1 MMGPDGRTTRRAGAK
16 ASGTDADAGGS
27 SSTRAVQPAPATTA
41 AVLGGGHQPTPTPS
55 LGSDQGRRSIFYLVR
70 KAVLT
75 FGKFVGPGFM
85 IAVAYIDPGN
95 YATGIAAGA
104 SYRFRLLFIV
114 LLSNVFAIFLQAL
127 CVKLGT
133 VTGLNLAEACRAFLP
148 RWLNYALY
156 VLAEIA
162 IIATDLAEVSLPM
175 KRNQTPPPG

>member
-1 MMGPDGRTTRRAGAK
+1 MF
-16 ASGTDADAGGS
+16 S
-27 SSTRAVQPAPATTA
+27 
-41 AVLGGGHQPTPTPS
+41 
-55 LGSDQGRRSIFYLVR
+55 LVR

-156 VLAEIA
+156 VMAEIA
-162 IIATDLAEVSLPM
+162 IIATDLAEVSPSVYRTQKKK
-175 KRNQTPPPG
+175 KRKKREPPPSPG

>member
-1 MMGPDGRTTRRAGAK
+1 
-16 ASGTDADAGGS
+16 
-27 SSTRAVQPAPATTA
+27 
-41 AVLGGGHQPTPTPS
+41 
-55 LGSDQGRRSIFYLVR
+55 
-70 KAVLT
+70 
-75 FGKFVGPGFM
+75 M

-156 VLAEIA
+156 VMAEIA
-162 IIATDLAEVSLPM
+162 IIATDLAEVSLSVTKSKKGFIFP
-175 KRNQTPPPG
+175 R

>member
-1 MMGPDGRTTRRAGAK
+1 
-16 ASGTDADAGGS
+16 
-27 SSTRAVQPAPATTA
+27 
-41 AVLGGGHQPTPTPS
+41 
-55 LGSDQGRRSIFYLVR
+55 
-70 KAVLT
+70 
-75 FGKFVGPGFM
+75 M

-133 VTGLNLAEACRAFLP
+133 ITGLNLAEACRAFLP

-156 VLAEIA
+156 VMAEIA
-162 IIATDLAEVSLPM
+162 IIATDLAEVSLPVNRD
-175 KRNQTPPPG
+175 KEKKIGFAEAEDCLRSCRSSARR